1 MKPFLPFAL
10 LGSVGV
16 AGALV
21 GTGGMSSST
30 STPATP
36 PTPPTTATTDLG
48 AVRVEASLERTHL
61 PANTSGETF
70 ARVALIGRAAQ
81 EKKSGRAPV
90 SLTLVIDRSGSM
102 GSEQKMDAAEDAAC
116 RALQELQAGDRYA
129 VVSFDNGADVL
140 VDDAFVKGGAADTV
154 QSACFAI
161 KNMSARGGTDM
172 RSGLG
177 VGGDRALAIAG
188 EGRVNRLLLLSD
200 GQPDTADGLAARAA
214 ELARR
219 GITTTTIGLGT
230 DYNEDL
236 MASIADQG
244 MGNSYFVESRTERGG
259 GTQQLAKIFET
270 ELKSMA
276 EVVAQNTSITL
287 TPQQGLEIVNVIG
300 FASDK
305 SNGATIIPVG
315 DIYAGRTIDVL
326 VKVRHPVST
335 AGLKELLG
343 VDVSFNE
350 PAAKSTT
357 THLAVN
363 ATFTLDAAAVTA
375 STVPSVAVKALEWN
389 SSQALLLAN
398 DAFNNGDF
406 DKANTILNEQKAAVT
421 ATQGRFKGAK
431 LDGLLSE
438 MDSYQ
443 ASSNAGGM
451 GTRAEMNKKAKAVA
465 RDVSRATGTYVK

>member
-1 MKPFLPFAL
+1 MKPLLPFAL

-21 GTGGMSSST
+21 GTGGMSP
-30 STPATP
+30 STPT
-36 PTPPTTATTDLG
+36 PTPPATTTTTDLG

-81 EKKSGRAPV
+81 EKSKSRAPV

-116 RALQELQAGDRYA
+116 RALQELQSGDRFS

-140 VDDAFVKGGAADTV
+140 VDDAFVKAGGDGV

-188 EGRVNRLLLLSD
+188 DGRVNRLLLLSD

-219 GITTTTIGLGT
+219 GVTTTTIGLGT

-259 GTQQLAKIFET
+259 GTQQLTKIFET

-326 VKVRHPVST
+326 VKVRHPVSA
-335 AGLKELLG
+335 AGVKELLG

-398 DAFNNGDF
+398 DAYNRGDF

-431 LDGLLSE
+431 LDSLFSE

-451 GTRAEMNKKAKAVA
+451 GTRAEMNKKAKSVA